1 MLWNR
6 MSFHVIFWR
15 STVLRVLATSPS
27 SPCLGP
33 AGRRASGH
41 LKSPNRFGCSQN
53 LWQRGKDMMLK
64 NWMHLSDQE
73 LVARRLHLN
82 RCWPTPTFERWELR
96 KRFHFWNYS
105 LPRSIPRTHSFES
118 IYKPS
123 VNSPSWKLYNLH
135 SSFRI
140 SIIIWD
146 EVLWSC
152 YDRTRLILIH
162 NIHIPMPSSVDTY
175 TINIYKL

>member
-27 SPCLGP
+27 SPCLAP
-33 AGRRASGH
+33 AGRRASVH

-53 LWQRGKDMMLK
+53 LWQRGKDMKLK

-73 LVARRLHLN
+73 LVTHRLRLN

-105 LPRSIPRTHSFES
+105 LPRSIRRTHSFES
-118 IYKPS
+118 IYIQTQCQFT
-123 VNSPSWKLYNLH
+123 KLETLQFAFIISNQYNHLG
-135 SSFRI
+135 RGPLKL
-140 SIIIWD
+140 
-146 EVLWSC
+146 LW
-152 YDRTRLILIH
+152 
-162 NIHIPMPSSVDTY
+162 
-175 TINIYKL
+175 

>member
-1 MLWNR
+1 MLWSR

-27 SPCLGP
+27 SPCLRP

-73 LVARRLHLN
+73 LVTHRPHLN
-82 RCWPTPTFERWELR
+82 HCWPTPLLKGGNFGSVPTSEIIVCQDPYHGRIPLN
-96 KRFHFWNYS
+96 HFTN
-105 LPRSIPRTHSFES
+105 PVSIHQAGNSAICIHHLES
-118 IYKPS
+118 
-123 VNSPSWKLYNLH
+123 VQ
-135 SSFRI
+135 F
-140 SIIIWD
+140 IWD
-146 EVLWSC
+146 EVLWSR

-162 NIHIPMPSSVDTY
+162 NIHTPMPSSVDNQ
-175 TINIYKL
+175 TIHL